1 MSLRTNKAA
10 WAAAGI
16 FTVGAVT
23 GLTAPAFLRM
33 SSAEPTTAAMTPA
46 AAVRSTLAAA
56 AAPAA
61 AVANGPIPL
70 VTAPNYRAIV
80 AQNQAAV
87 VGISIV
93 GETKVAN
100 RAPFGRGN
108 PFGDDD
114 DNPFAPFFRG
124 LPHGQGQGSAPMRAQ
139 GSGFI
144 ISSDG
149 LILSNAH
156 VVDGAREVTVK
167 LSDHREFKAKVLGA
181 DKSSDIAVLK
191 IEASGLS
198 TVRMGNSDALS
209 VGDYVLAIGQ
219 PFGLE
224 ETATA
229 GIVSATS
236 RALPGDGYVPF
247 IQTDAAVNP
256 GNSGGPLFDASGA
269 VVGIN
274 SQIYSNS
281 GGYQGVSFAIPINLA
296 QQVQQQIVK
305 TGKVTHG
312 RLGVQIQPI
321 DQSLADSFGLKSP
334 AGALV
339 AKVEPDSAAA
349 EAGLKVGDVILA
361 LNGSP
366 IADSGQLAMRVNT
379 TAPGERVTL
388 SVWRDH
394 KQQTLTA
401 KIRSDSQQVASADG
415 GAGAAPE
422 QVQLGLMLRPLTREE
437 RTEAGVANGLVVE
450 RAQGN
455 AADAGIQEGDVIL
468 GVDGTPVE
476 SVAQLRKL
484 VQDHHKKVALLI
496 QRGDNR
502 LFVPLALG

>member
-1 MSLRTNKAA
+1 MSFRMNKAA

-23 GLTAPAFLRM
+23 GLTAPQLLKNV
-33 SSAEPTTAAMTPA
+33 AEPQTVA
-46 AAVRSTLAAA
+46 AAVSSTLNSTSAG
-56 AAPAA
+56 PAMNA
-61 AVANGPIPL
+61 PIPL
-70 VTAPNYRAIV
+70 MTAPNYRAIV
-80 AQNQAAV
+80 AQNQGAV

-93 GETKVAN
+93 GEQKVAN
-100 RAPFGRGN
+100 RGQFRGGN

-114 DNPFAPFFRG
+114 QDPFSFFFRNMPRG
-124 LPHGQGQGSAPMRAQ
+124 PQGGTVPVRAQ

-144 ISSDG
+144 ISQDG

-156 VVDGAREVTVK
+156 VVENANEVTVK
-167 LSDHREFKAKVLGA
+167 LSDHREFKAKVLGS
-181 DKSSDIAVLK
+181 DKTSDIAVLK
-191 IEASGLS
+191 IDAKNLP
-198 TVRMGNSDALS
+198 TVRIGNSDQLN

-256 GNSGGPLFDASGA
+256 GNSGGPLFDSSGA

-296 QQVQQQIVK
+296 KQVQEQIVK
-305 TGKVTHG
+305 TGKVEHG
-312 RLGVQIQPI
+312 RLGVHVQAV
-321 DQSLADSFGLKSP
+321 DQSLADSFGLDSP

-339 AKVEPDSAAA
+339 SSVEPDSAAA
-349 EAGLKVGDVILA
+349 EAGLKAGDVILKFNGETVRDSAA
-361 LNGSP
+361 LS
-366 IADSGQLAMRVNT
+366 MHVNT
-379 TAPGERVTL
+379 TAPGQKAKL
-388 SVWRDH
+388 DVWRDG
-394 KQQTLTA
+394 KRIELTA
-401 KIRSDSQQVASADG
+401 KIRSADDGQVASADDH
-415 GAGAAPE
+415 AGSASPAA
-422 QVQLGLMLRPLTREE
+422 LGLTVRPLTREE
-437 RTEAGVANGLVVE
+437 REQAGVTSGLVVE
-450 RAQGN
+450 NAEGKAAQ
-455 AADAGIQEGDVIL
+455 AGIQQGDVLL

-484 VQDHHKKVALLI
+484 VQEKHKRAALLI
-496 QRGDNR
+496 QRGDER
-502 LFVPLALG
+502 IFVPVALG